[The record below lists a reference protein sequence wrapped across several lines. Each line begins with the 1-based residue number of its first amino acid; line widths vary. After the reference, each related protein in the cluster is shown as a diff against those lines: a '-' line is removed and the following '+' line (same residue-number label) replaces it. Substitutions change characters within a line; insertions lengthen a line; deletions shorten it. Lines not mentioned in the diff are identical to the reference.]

1 MRRINW
7 KIVFFASIFFAVL
20 TIDSFLGSWSY
31 DEGHHGRTET
41 IQNDIFSVM
50 RFPVHTLFWNF
61 ISKDSASAIAYPLGL
76 LVNVIFYALLYE
88 RIFYVLTKIK
98 RAKTN
103 Q

>member
-7 KIVFFASIFFAVL
+7 KIIFLASVLLGAL
-20 TIDSFLGSWSY
+20 TIDSFLGAWSY
-31 DEGHHGRTET
+31 DDGHHGRTET
-41 IQNDIFSVM
+41 IQNAIFSVM

-61 ISKDSASAIAYPLGL
+61 ISKDSVIAIAYPLGL
-76 LVNVIFYALLYE
+76 LVNVLFYAFLLE
-88 RIFYVLTKIK
+88 RTFYILARIK